1 METENES
8 FSSSAHVVRTT
19 AKHVI
24 SRRGNNENSCEMLE
38 NEKKYYVE
46 RAKLLFLVKYA
57 NLRCSCRR
65 RGCLMGEFKQ
75 PRRLR
80 QIKRHLK

>member
-38 NEKKYYVE
+38 NEKKI
-46 RAKLLFLVKYA
+46 
-57 NLRCSCRR
+57 LRGACKTSVSR
-65 RGCLMGEFKQ
+65 
-75 PRRLR
+75 
-80 QIKRHLK
+80 